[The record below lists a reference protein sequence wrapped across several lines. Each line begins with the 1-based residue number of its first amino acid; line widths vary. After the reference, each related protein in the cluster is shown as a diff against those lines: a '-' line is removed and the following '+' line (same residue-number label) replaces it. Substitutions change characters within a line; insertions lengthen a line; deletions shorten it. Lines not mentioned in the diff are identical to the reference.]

1 MSQPNKC
8 LLLCRHAFPLVLFCL
23 ALVRPGSRAM
33 GGLATQG
40 KGKED
45 QSCLS
50 EILEWGSFIG
60 ILNSHLAKTI
70 DVHHLQSWLPE
81 F

>member
-8 LLLCRHAFPLVLFCL
+8 LLLCRHAFPLILFCL
-23 ALVRPGSRAM
+23 SLVRPGSRAM

-40 KGKED
+40 EGKED

-50 EILEWGSFIG
+50 QNVRMGFLYWNTELSPGQD
-60 ILNSHLAKTI
+60 H
-70 DVHHLQSWLPE
+70 
-81 F
+81 